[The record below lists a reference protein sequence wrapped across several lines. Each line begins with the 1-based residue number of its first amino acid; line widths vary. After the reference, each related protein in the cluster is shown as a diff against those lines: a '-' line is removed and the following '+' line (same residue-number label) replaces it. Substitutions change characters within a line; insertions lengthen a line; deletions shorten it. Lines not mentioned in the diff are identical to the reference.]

1 MKIICQVRKTLTL
14 NSEDNLTC
22 FKTYDIRGKLDSEL
36 NTNIAY
42 RIGRA
47 TTQSLKAKSVVVGF
61 DARDTSKNLAQ
72 AITKGICD
80 AGADVLFIGL
90 AGTEQIYAAVTAFK
104 AGAGIE
110 VTASHNPIDYNG
122 MKIVSM
128 NCNLYPLENFQKLT
142 ISGAK

>member
-1 MKIICQVRKTLTL
+1 M
-14 NSEDNLTC
+14 
-22 FKTYDIRGKLDSEL
+22 
-36 NTNIAY
+36 
-42 RIGRA
+42 
-47 TTQSLKAKSVVVGF
+47 
-61 DARDTSKNLAQ
+61 AQ

-122 MKIVSM
+122 MKIVKHELQPLSAREFSEIKQLAEQ
-128 NCNLYPLENFQKLT
+128 NSFIHLNFLACNQSKALHLMPTSKKF
-142 ISGAK
+142 